1 MKKTHTK
8 AFANL
13 IASILL
19 LCIEGW
25 ALFQTYGFKVVK
37 KATVQPAAFP
47 QIMCVGMII
56 FTVILLIQSII
67 KLISMSDDDPLA
79 EPAASI
85 NFIKNKGVL
94 AGLFV
99 ILLCVLFV
107 AFFDSLGYVVVGMLL
122 CGIIMWLIGKR
133 NIVELLLVSILVPL
147 GMWLVFYKMLS
158 VNIPMGVLQ
167 PLRDLVDIL
176 ERRRCMDWSLLAS
189 SYGAVFGNVQVIMMT
204 FLGALGGVLL
214 GAIPGMTATMG
225 VALLIPFSFGMDLIP
240 SVGLLLG
247 IYCGGMYGGSISA
260 ILIHAPGTPSA
271 AATLLD
277 GYPMCQKGQAGK
289 ALSIAMFSSF
299 CGGVIGALVMTFLSP
314 T

>member
-1 MKKTHTK
+1 MKKTKTQ

-13 IASILL
+13 IGSLIFIAL
-19 LCIEGW
+19 GAW
-25 ALFQTYGFKVVK
+25 ALTQTYSFQEVK
-37 KATVQPAAFP
+37 NTYVQAAVFP

-167 PLRDLVDIL
+167 PLRDLVD
-176 ERRRCMDWSLLAS
+176 M
-189 SYGAVFGNVQVIMMT
+189 
-204 FLGALGGVLL
+204 
-214 GAIPGMTATMG
+214 
-225 VALLIPFSFGMDLIP
+225 
-240 SVGLLLG
+240 
-247 IYCGGMYGGSISA
+247 
-260 ILIHAPGTPSA
+260 IH
-271 AATLLD
+271 
-277 GYPMCQKGQAGK
+277 
-289 ALSIAMFSSF
+289 F
-299 CGGVIGALVMTFLSP
+299 
-314 T
+314 

>member
-1 MKKTHTK
+1 MKKTKTQ

-13 IASILL
+13 IGSLIFIAV
-19 LCIEGW
+19 GVW
-25 ALFQTYGFKVVK
+25 ALIQTYSFQEVK
-37 KATVQPAAFP
+37 NTYVQAAVFP
-47 QIMCVGMII
+47 QIMCVGMLI
-56 FTVILLIQSII
+56 FAIILLIQSII
-67 KLISMSDDDPLA
+67 KLMTMDENDPLA

-167 PLRDLVDIL
+167 PLRDLVD
-176 ERRRCMDWSLLAS
+176 M
-189 SYGAVFGNVQVIMMT
+189 
-204 FLGALGGVLL
+204 
-214 GAIPGMTATMG
+214 
-225 VALLIPFSFGMDLIP
+225 
-240 SVGLLLG
+240 
-247 IYCGGMYGGSISA
+247 
-260 ILIHAPGTPSA
+260 IH
-271 AATLLD
+271 
-277 GYPMCQKGQAGK
+277 
-289 ALSIAMFSSF
+289 F
-299 CGGVIGALVMTFLSP
+299 
-314 T
+314 